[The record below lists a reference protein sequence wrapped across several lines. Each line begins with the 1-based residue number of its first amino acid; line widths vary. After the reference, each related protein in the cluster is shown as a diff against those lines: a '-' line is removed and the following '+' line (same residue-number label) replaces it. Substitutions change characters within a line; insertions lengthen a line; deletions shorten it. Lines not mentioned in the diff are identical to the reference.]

1 MSSIRKYLA
10 MIPESRD
17 KMGETKREGRGNKRQ
32 SEIWSK
38 LSFLWV
44 ILPIVYIVWWEI
56 HCLNF
61 EYYKQYP
68 DFHNMT
74 CSVKNVEM

>member
-17 KMGETKREGRGNKRQ
+17 YMGENKREGRGNKIQ

-44 ILPIVYIVWWEI
+44 ILPIVYIVW
-56 HCLNF
+56 
-61 EYYKQYP
+61 
-68 DFHNMT
+68 
-74 CSVKNVEM
+74 